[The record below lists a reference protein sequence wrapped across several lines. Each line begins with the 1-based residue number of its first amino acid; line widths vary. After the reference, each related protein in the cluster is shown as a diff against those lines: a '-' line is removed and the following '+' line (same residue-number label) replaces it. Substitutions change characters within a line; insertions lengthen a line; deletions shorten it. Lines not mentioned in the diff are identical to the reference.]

1 MIGSSFSFYAT
12 TMAMTMVWTSPILS
26 ALILLSSVNAGASA
40 FGPVDVT
47 SFYRS
52 GPHAADAHASQSSS
66 LAHNHLNHRSSSVNL
81 VSLLHASPRTTR
93 TSLHA
98 KKSKRTTQK
107 KSGGGGFG
115 AAKSSASTSS
125 AITTISADKD
135 ILEKQWDHFASITD
149 LEIRPVL
156 DEDDPN
162 YRPFEVADVFVRV
175 GSGTTIDANNK
186 PATGW
191 YRVGKVVAA
200 DDISMEASLS
210 LQRGL
215 IFWTA
220 AHMWPELVAK
230 GGKKGAQLLELG
242 FMGATMYMASDS
254 DPPLDGEEA
263 DELQIVT
270 RAPSDSIIGI
280 SPKDIGFRPDFNPPG
295 FTYKRREKAAMKKKK
310 SNMEEILEVGV
321 EDQ

>member
-1 MIGSSFSFYAT
+1 MT
-12 TMAMTMVWTSPILS
+12 TFWTSPILG
-26 ALILLSSVNAGASA
+26 ALILFSSATTGASA
-40 FGPVDVT
+40 FGHVDVT

-52 GPHAADAHASQSSS
+52 GSHAADAHASQSV
-66 LAHNHLNHRSSSVNL
+66 LLDHQLSSVYL
-81 VSLLHASPRTTR
+81 VSLLKTAPRTTR
-93 TSLHA
+93 TSLRA
-98 KKSKRTTQK
+98 KKSKKTTQK

-115 AAKSSASTSS
+115 AAKSVPSTS
-125 AITTISADKD
+125 ATITTISADKD
-135 ILEKQWDHFASITD
+135 SLEKQWDCFASITD

-156 DEDDPN
+156 DEEDPN
-162 YRPFEVADVFVRV
+162 YRKFEVADVFVRV
-175 GSGTTIDANNK
+175 GSGTASTAIDANVK

-200 DDISMEASLS
+200 DGIAMEASLS
-210 LQRGL
+210 LHRGL

-242 FMGATMYMASDS
+242 FMGATMNMASDS
-254 DPPLDGEEA
+254 DPPLDDDEA
-263 DELQIVT
+263 DDLQIVT
-270 RAPSDSIIGI
+270 RASSDLVKGI

-321 EDQ
+321 GDQ

>member
-1 MIGSSFSFYAT
+1 MVSF
-12 TMAMTMVWTSPILS
+12 WTSPILS
-26 ALILLSSVNAGASA
+26 ALILLSASA
-40 FGPVDVT
+40 FVPVDVT

-52 GPHAADAHASQSSS
+52 GSHAADAHASQSFS
-66 LAHNHLNHRSSSVNL
+66 LAHNHLHHRSSSVNL
-81 VSLLHASPRTTR
+81 VSLLHATPRTTR
-93 TSLHA
+93 TSLRA
-98 KKSKRTTQK
+98 KKNKKTTKK

-115 AAKSSASTSS
+115 AAKSVPSTSS
-125 AITTISADKD
+125 TITTISADKD
-135 ILEKQWDHFASITD
+135 SLEKQWDCFASITD

-156 DEDDPN
+156 DEEDPN
-162 YRPFEVADVFVRV
+162 YREFEVADVFVRV
-175 GSGTTIDANNK
+175 GSGTAGTAIDANDK

-200 DDISMEASLS
+200 DDIAIEASLS
-210 LQRGL
+210 LHRGL

-242 FMGATMYMASDS
+242 FMGATMNMASDS
-254 DPPLDGEEA
+254 DPPLDDDEA
-263 DELQIVT
+263 GDLQIAT
-270 RAPSDSIIGI
+270 RASSDLVKVI
-280 SPKDIGFRPDFNPPG
+280 SSKDIGFRPDFNPPG

-321 EDQ
+321 VEQ